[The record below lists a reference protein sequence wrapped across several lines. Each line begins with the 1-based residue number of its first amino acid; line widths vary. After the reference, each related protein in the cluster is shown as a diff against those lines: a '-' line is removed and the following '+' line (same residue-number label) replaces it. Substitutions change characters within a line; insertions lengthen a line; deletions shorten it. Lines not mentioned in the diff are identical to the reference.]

1 MEALDLDEGM
11 KVLDACLTNISWRLK
26 PSSKRRLQLDMLAL
40 ITRMR
45 PVVMVDYGGIM
56 PQLQHHLSSL
66 LQHAQKF
73 FFQESLIFEHIR
85 LMVIQDMIYLIHLTE
100 LTHFL
105 NSTFN
110 SHQPLLFVDLQSEN
124 PKMVTK
130 IEESQLAMQ
139 LVSIQRLFLTIFS
152 PEGTTDPSPSQDVKC
167 TDETDTTCQSQ
178 RVHSRSTNDCID
190 LSDCMDNTDIT
201 HVDSANSDYKDYA
214 ITVLCEFSSY
224 AFCFAIVCIAISVC
238 SMYIAEFV
246 ALLAWNATQLACYDR
261 WLLGYPVV
269 YLFGKEHIADAI
281 YNLSTK
287 YLHIFQVFV
296 CSFSVPYDLSMRGS
310 NEQWAEAFLTHMQAK
325 WERCASAWKSLKME
339 KRVDTHQVQG
349 EVYLSN
355 QTKGNI
361 TKYPPHLENR
371 SYRTVTYHMDYIIIS
386 GIYKEFRTK

>member
-1 MEALDLDEGM
+1 MEASDLDEGM
-11 KVLDACLTNISWRLK
+11 KVLDACLTNINWRLK

-66 LQHAQKF
+66 LQHAQK
-73 FFQESLIFEHIR
+73 ESLIFEHIR

-100 LTHFL
+100 LSHFL
-105 NSTFN
+105 DSTFN

-152 PEGTTDPSPSQDVKC
+152 PERTTDPSASQDVKC

-178 RVHSRSTNDCID
+178 SLHSRSTNDCID
-190 LSDCMDNTDIT
+190 LSDCMDNTD
-201 HVDSANSDYKDYA
+201 V
-214 ITVLCEFSSY
+214 TVPTL
-224 AFCFAIVCIAISVC
+224 
-238 SMYIAEFV
+238 
-246 ALLAWNATQLACYDR
+246 NG

-296 CSFSVPYDLSMRGS
+296 CRNSTLKKGT
-310 NEQWAEAFLTHMQAK
+310 QAEELLRPKLNTQAGICPTFK
-325 WERCASAWKSLKME
+325 RCEES
-339 KRVDTHQVQG
+339 
-349 EVYLSN
+349 
-355 QTKGNI
+355 
-361 TKYPPHLENR
+361 
-371 SYRTVTYHMDYIIIS
+371 
-386 GIYKEFRTK
+386 